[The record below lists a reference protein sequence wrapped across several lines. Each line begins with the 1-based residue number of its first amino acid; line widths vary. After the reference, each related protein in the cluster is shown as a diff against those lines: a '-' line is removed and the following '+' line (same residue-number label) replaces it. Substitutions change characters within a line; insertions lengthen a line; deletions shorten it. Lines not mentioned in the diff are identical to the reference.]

1 MSPSPVV
8 SSVSFFL
15 VFVTALA
22 FLGPFGALPIWVA
35 FSCAN
40 FVQLESRVDSPALEI
55 ELESGCANNALMVVA
70 PKLV

>member
-1 MSPSPVV
+1 
-8 SSVSFFL
+8 VSFFV

-40 FVQLESRVDSPALEI
+40 FVQLESARVDSPALEI